1 MPVRSTV
8 AELVAELLGTF
19 LFFIV
24 GAGAVIVNAAT
35 GGEVGLI
42 GVALAHGLALAVLAT
57 AFGPISGGQF
67 NPAVTVALWL
77 VGKVRTRAGAR
88 IIVAQLAGAAAAGF
102 VLKLAFGGFD
112 GGDTAYSI
120 GAGGAPMVA
129 DGISTATAIGIEA
142 VLTALLAYAVL
153 LTAVDGRAPKMGGL
167 FIGLAVAADI
177 LVGGPLTGAAMN
189 PARWFGPAL
198 AYGDLSAALVY
209 VVGPILGAAVAALSV
224 RYLFSER

>member
-1 MPVRSTV
+1 MPARSTV

-88 IIVAQLAGAAAAGF
+88 IIVAQLAGATAAGF

-112 GGDTAYSI
+112 GGDSAYSI
-120 GAGGAPMVA
+120 GAGGTPMVA

>member
-1 MPVRSTV
+1 MPARSTV

-112 GGDTAYSI
+112 GGDTPIRS
-120 GAGGAPMVA
+120 APV
-129 DGISTATAIGIEA
+129 
-142 VLTALLAYAVL
+142 VRQWLL
-153 LTAVDGRAPKMGGL
+153 MGSR
-167 FIGLAVAADI
+167 
-177 LVGGPLTGAAMN
+177 PQ
-189 PARWFGPAL
+189 R
-198 AYGDLSAALVY
+198 
-209 VVGPILGAAVAALSV
+209 
-224 RYLFSER
+224 RSESRRCSRRSSPMRCSLPR